1 MQCIPEHPVGL
12 YCPSR
17 DSSSCMKQLR
27 GHCIASAA
35 PPKLTPKSTKSSS
48 SHLLFLFLKPNPF
61 FSLQVFRYTTT
72 MSGFLQSKTKYSRA
86 NTEQESSEN
95 LLSDEELHVRQPE
108 KSGEKLRRT
117 LMISF
122 YAIGTL
128 LACFVTGM
136 VGYNWQRDLDGIC
149 TDHISEFCKFCYV
162 SPRSQWPNHSQLLW

>member
-1 MQCIPEHPVGL
+1 MARSMQCIPEHPVGL
-12 YCPSR
+12 YCPSC
-17 DSSSCMKQLR
+17 DSFLHEAVTWALHCHSC
-27 GHCIASAA
+27 S
-35 PPKLTPKSTKSSS
+35 PKLTPKSTKTSS
-48 SHLLFLFLKPNPF
+48 SHLLLLLLQPNPF

-95 LLSDEELHVRQPE
+95 LLSNEELHVRQPE

-122 YAIGTL
+122 YVIGTL

-149 TDHISEFCKFCYV
+149 TSHISEYCKFRYV
-162 SPRSQWPNHSQLLW
+162 SPRSQ